1 MQNHEK
7 FRWQLLGFIRDG
19 GQITVQ
25 NLLDSFTV
33 TARLPSRTDPALVAE
48 KTSGFG
54 LAETDQLQ
62 TYLLD
67 PLFFE
72 SFLGPIREV
81 RRLVNA
87 EREGAVDDAQ
97 KEMS

>member
-1 MQNHEK
+1 MQKHEK
-7 FRWQLLGFIRDG
+7 FRWEILLFIRDG
-19 GQITVQ
+19 GQITVR
-25 NLLDSFTV
+25 NLLNSFTV
-33 TARLPSRTDPALVAE
+33 TARLPSRTDPTLVAE

-54 LAETDQLQ
+54 LTESDQLQ

-67 PLFFE
+67 PLLFE

-87 EREGAVDDAQ
+87 DQQGASNDASGT
-97 KEMS
+97 K